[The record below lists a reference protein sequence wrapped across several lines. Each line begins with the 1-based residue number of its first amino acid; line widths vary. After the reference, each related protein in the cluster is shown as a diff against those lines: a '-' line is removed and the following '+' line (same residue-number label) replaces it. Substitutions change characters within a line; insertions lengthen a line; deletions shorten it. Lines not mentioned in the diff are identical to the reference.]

1 MNNENNGYQ
10 IEFDRLPAKL
20 PTHKHESEFWESL
33 GRAIAAFGFLEET
46 LGKAIF
52 ALTATRSYSESEI
65 LKAYEKWKPKL
76 EKALTDQLWN
86 LTVNFG
92 KEIADHPDTTLQ
104 NPEVLIKYLK
114 EASKI
119 RNVIC
124 HGSWL
129 PPDSSGAS
137 IPLFTN
143 RQLERFES
151 PIDTKFLDQTQI
163 HTTELICEVVNTVT
177 RMDFQFP
184 GTEGPG
190 KVIWGIKK

>member
-1 MNNENNGYQ
+1 M
-10 IEFDRLPAKL
+10 
-20 PTHKHESEFWESL
+20 
-33 GRAIAAFGFLEET
+33 
-46 LGKAIF
+46 
-52 ALTATRSYSESEI
+52 
-65 LKAYEKWKPKL
+65 
-76 EKALTDQLWN
+76 
-86 LTVNFG
+86 
-92 KEIADHPDTTLQ
+92 
-104 NPEVLIKYLK
+104 K